1 MARENL
7 SQNQRVLSGPVSVDM
22 RVLAAEPPMRVE
34 RGLGKI
40 CAATVHMAAK
50 PQSVLDT
57 LGNAMSVRTSDIETD
72 SSTANGFH
80 RIGAVP

>member
-1 MARENL
+1 MC
-7 SQNQRVLSGPVSVDM
+7 QNERVFGYPVSVDL
-22 RVLAAEPPMRVE
+22 RVLATEPPMRVE
-34 RGLGKI
+34 RGLGKV

-72 SSTANGFH
+72 FSSANGLH
-80 RIGAVP
+80 RTGAVP

>member
-1 MARENL
+1 MG
-7 SQNQRVLSGPVSVDM
+7 QNQSVFLNPVSVDL
-22 RVLAAEPPMRVE
+22 RVLATEPPMRVE
-34 RGLGKI
+34 RSLGKI
-40 CAATVHMAAK
+40 CTAAVNMTTK
-50 PQSVLDT
+50 PESVLDS